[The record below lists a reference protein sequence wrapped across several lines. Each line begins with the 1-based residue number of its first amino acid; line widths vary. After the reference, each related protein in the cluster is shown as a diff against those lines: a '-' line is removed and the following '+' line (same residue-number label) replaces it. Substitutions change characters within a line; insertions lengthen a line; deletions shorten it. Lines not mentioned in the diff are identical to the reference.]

1 MILISENV
9 SHVTKKMATGAEV
22 HVHQRGGE
30 VVGVDGEVAHA
41 LVSEFWTL
49 RVGGSGCRC
58 HSANTRTHINFFK
71 IRLKVYITFHT
82 AGCERL
88 GLVEK
93 NRDIM
98 SHFIVSCLHRMFVEG
113 LKFCYKFLTKIFIIQ
128 MNANVSNEFNV
139 Y

>member
-1 MILISENV
+1 MFISAAARSSV
-9 SHVTKKMATGAEV
+9 SMAKWLMLSYPSSG
-22 HVHQRGGE
+22 RS
-30 VVGVDGEVAHA
+30 
-41 LVSEFWTL
+41 VSEALAAAAILQT
-49 RVGGSGCRC
+49 
-58 HSANTRTHINFFK
+58 HTHTHINFFK

-113 LKFCYKFLTKIFIIQ
+113 LKFCYKFLTKILIIQ

>member
-1 MILISENV
+1 MSVMSLKRWRPEQKSMFISAAARSSV
-9 SHVTKKMATGAEV
+9 SMAKWLMLSYPSSG
-22 HVHQRGGE
+22 RS
-30 VVGVDGEVAHA
+30 
-41 LVSEFWTL
+41 VSEALAAAAILQT
-49 RVGGSGCRC
+49 
-58 HSANTRTHINFFK
+58 HTHTHINFFK